1 MKYILSLIIL
11 TVGFG
16 AQAGTKCTY
25 TDTTVEFVGSQWGFS
40 PSNFYAKEGDRICV
54 RFHSVDSNKSLTIQN
69 TPVFLHVS
77 KDQTDEH
84 MITVR
89 KVGEYTVTCNGCD
102 FKVNKAK
109 IIVQSAREYNQYQ
122 QKMDRRNSLNNRN
135 RFPTSGQ

>member
-1 MKYILSLIIL
+1 MKYLLTLIALMISLS
-11 TVGFG
+11 

-25 TDTTVEFVGSQWGFS
+25 SDATVEFTGSQWGFS

-54 RFHSVDSNKSLTIQN
+54 RFTSLDSNKSLTIQN

-77 KDQTDEH
+77 KDKTDEH
-84 MITVR
+84 MIVVR
-89 KVGEYTVTCNGCD
+89 KAGTYTVTCNGCD

-109 IIVQSAREYNQYQ
+109 IIVQSAREYDAYQ
-122 QKMDRRNSLNNRN
+122 QRMDRRNSLNNRN